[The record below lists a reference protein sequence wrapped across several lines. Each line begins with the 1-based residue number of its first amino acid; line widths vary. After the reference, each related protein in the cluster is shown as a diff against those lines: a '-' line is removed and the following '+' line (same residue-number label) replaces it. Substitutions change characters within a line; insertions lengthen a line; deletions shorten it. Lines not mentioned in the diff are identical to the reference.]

1 MNFNL
6 NQIREQ
12 FPALAQYHNDKPV
25 TFFDGPGGSQVPQ
38 SVLDSMV
45 GYLGRFIPTWVG
57 ITSLAKLQSMS
68 CRVRASRH
76 KRY

>member
-12 FPALAQYHNDKPV
+12 FPALAQYHNDRPV

-45 GYLGRFIPTWVG
+45 SYLGRF
-57 ITSLAKLQSMS
+57 
-68 CRVRASRH
+68 
-76 KRY
+76 